1 MDLKDGSRSY
11 KVIVLEISDESSSKH
26 SETHSGSLDESGS
39 SEKFEIHPSL
49 IIRTQRSK
57 HEETHTHADFIDRSG
72 SSKHSE
78 IHSVVIDG
86 SGSSKH
92 SETRSDV
99 IDLTNFIDGSGS
111 SKHSETCSDVI
122 DLTNFIDGSGSSKH
136 SETCSDIID
145 MTEVVD
151 GTDSSNHSSIHLED
165 AINEANEHASAKK
178 LGPSSSS
185 DSSLEDSSFLNPN
198 RDTPHEAIEEETHIS
213 TPVSDIGHESVVQQ
227 SMSPT
232 QSPKIQVMDRSV
244 GYDPSRIPRS
254 VFETSKSTTPMDW
267 SVASNDSLFSLHVG
281 NNSFSKDHMFLFGDF
296 KSGELS
302 KSGELIRR
310 SPIPSVPKKEIDR
323 KKIKIGGVTLEVDE
337 NSNNTAKVSTEAQD
351 LQNVP
356 RPAVSRNSSSPSR
369 NSDDTRNSAESF
381 AFPVKKNCAKPSC
394 CCSNCSGA
402 FRYCTWRSCY
412 FKWPSCYCSNC
423 SWAFCYC
430 WNCNRKLFSCH
441 SSTIFAVVESTAVFN
456 ADEEQWQQQKPLSP
470 KVASKSTAKRWFS
483 CLSWLQRGG
492 SYCSRVHCH
501 SCAHCC

>member
-1 MDLKDGSRSY
+1 MLSIISGMDLKDGSGSY

-49 IIRTQRSK
+49 IIQTQRSK
-57 HEETHTHADFIDRSG
+57 HEETHTYADFIDRSG

-78 IHSVVIDG
+78 THSVVLDG

-111 SKHSETCSDVI
+111 SR
-122 DLTNFIDGSGSSKH
+122 H

-145 MTEVVD
+145 MTEVID
-151 GTDSSNHSSIHLED
+151 GTDSSNHSSIHQED
-165 AINEANEHASAKK
+165 AISEANQHAPAKK

-185 DSSLEDSSFLNPN
+185 SDLSLEDLIQAITNKIPKSGESNSSFPNPN

-213 TPVSDIGHESVVQQ
+213 SNRSTPVSDIGHESVVRQN
-227 SMSPT
+227 MSPT

-254 VFETSKSTTPMDW
+254 IFETSKTTTPMDW

-302 KSGELIRR
+302 KSGELIKL
-310 SPIPSVPKKEIDR
+310 SPIPSVPKEEIDR
-323 KKIKIGGVTLEVDE
+323 KKIKIGGATLEVDE
-337 NSNNTAKVSTEAQD
+337 NRNGAAKVSTEGQN

-381 AFPVKKNCAKPSC
+381 AFPV
-394 CCSNCSGA
+394 
-402 FRYCTWRSCY
+402 
-412 FKWPSCYCSNC
+412 
-423 SWAFCYC
+423 
-430 WNCNRKLFSCH
+430 
-441 SSTIFAVVESTAVFN
+441 
-456 ADEEQWQQQKPLSP
+456 
-470 KVASKSTAKRWFS
+470 
-483 CLSWLQRGG
+483 
-492 SYCSRVHCH
+492 
-501 SCAHCC
+501 

>member
-1 MDLKDGSRSY
+1 MELKDGSGSY
-11 KVIVLEISDESSSKH
+11 KVILLEISDESSSKH
-26 SETHSGSLDESGS
+26 SETHSESLGESGS

-49 IIRTQRSK
+49 IIRTQSK

-78 IHSVVIDG
+78 TCSVVIDG

-92 SETRSDV
+92 SETS
-99 IDLTNFIDGSGS
+99 
-111 SKHSETCSDVI
+111 SDVI

-145 MTEVVD
+145 MTEVID
-151 GTDSSNHSSIHLED
+151 GTDSSNHSSIHQED
-165 AINEANEHASAKK
+165 AINEANQHALAKK
-178 LGPSSSS
+178 LGPTSSS
-185 DSSLEDSSFLNPN
+185 DSSLEDVIQIIINKVPKSGESNSSFPNPN
-198 RDTPHEAIEEETHIS
+198 TDTPHEAIEEETDISSNRS
-213 TPVSDIGHESVVQQ
+213 TPVSDVGHESVAQN
-227 SMSPT
+227 MSPT

-281 NNSFSKDHMFLFGDF
+281 NNSFSKDRMFLFGDF
-296 KSGELS
+296 KSDELS
-302 KSGELIRR
+302 KSGELTKL
-310 SPIPSVPKKEIDR
+310 SSIPSVPKEEIDK
-323 KKIKIGGVTLEVDE
+323 KKIKIGGATLEVDE
-337 NSNNTAKVSTEAQD
+337 NSNDAAKVSTEAQN

-381 AFPVKKNCAKPSC
+381 AFPVKTNHAKPSC
-394 CCSNCSGA
+394 YCSNCSGA
-402 FRYCTWRSCY
+402 FRYCIWQSCY
-412 FKWPSCYCSNC
+412 FRWPSCYCSNC

-430 WNCNRKLFSCH
+430 WNCSRKVFSCH

-456 ADEEQWQQQKPLSP
+456 ADEEQRQQQKPLSP
-470 KVASKSTAKRWFS
+470 KVASESTAKCWFPF
-483 CLSWLQRGG
+483 LSWLQQGG
-492 SYCSRVHCH
+492 SYCSRVHCRP
-501 SCAHCC
+501 CAHCC

>member
-1 MDLKDGSRSY
+1 MG
-11 KVIVLEISDESSSKH
+11 VEAI
-26 SETHSGSLDESGS
+26 
-39 SEKFEIHPSL
+39 
-49 IIRTQRSK
+49 
-57 HEETHTHADFIDRSG
+57 
-72 SSKHSE
+72 SKHSE

-86 SGSSKH
+86 SGSSQH
-92 SETRSDV
+92 SEAR
-99 IDLTNFIDGSGS
+99 
-111 SKHSETCSDVI
+111 SDVI

-151 GTDSSNHSSIHLED
+151 GTDSSNHSSIYLED

-178 LGPSSSS
+178 LGPSCSS

-337 NSNNTAKVSTEAQD
+337 NSNNTAKVSTEAQN

-381 AFPVKKNCAKPSC
+381 AFPV
-394 CCSNCSGA
+394 
-402 FRYCTWRSCY
+402 
-412 FKWPSCYCSNC
+412 
-423 SWAFCYC
+423 
-430 WNCNRKLFSCH
+430 
-441 SSTIFAVVESTAVFN
+441 FAVVESTAVFN

>member
-111 SKHSETCSDVI
+111 K
-122 DLTNFIDGSGSSKH
+122 
-136 SETCSDIID
+136 
-145 MTEVVD
+145 VVD

-381 AFPVKKNCAKPSC
+381 AFPV
-394 CCSNCSGA
+394 
-402 FRYCTWRSCY
+402 
-412 FKWPSCYCSNC
+412 
-423 SWAFCYC
+423 
-430 WNCNRKLFSCH
+430 
-441 SSTIFAVVESTAVFN
+441 FAVVESTAVFN

>member
-1 MDLKDGSRSY
+1 MDLKDGSGSY

-26 SETHSGSLDESGS
+26 SETYSGSLDESGS

-86 SGSSKH
+86 SGSSKY

-111 SKHSETCSDVI
+111 
-122 DLTNFIDGSGSSKH
+122 N
-136 SETCSDIID
+136 
-145 MTEVVD
+145 
-151 GTDSSNHSSIHLED
+151 
-165 AINEANEHASAKK
+165 
-178 LGPSSSS
+178 
-185 DSSLEDSSFLNPN
+185 SSFLNPN

-254 VFETSKSTTPMDW
+254 VFETSKSTMPMDW

-310 SPIPSVPKKEIDR
+310 SPIPSVPKEEIDR

-337 NSNNTAKVSTEAQD
+337 NSNNTAKESTEAQN

-381 AFPVKKNCAKPSC
+381 AFPV
-394 CCSNCSGA
+394 
-402 FRYCTWRSCY
+402 
-412 FKWPSCYCSNC
+412 
-423 SWAFCYC
+423 
-430 WNCNRKLFSCH
+430 
-441 SSTIFAVVESTAVFN
+441 FAVVESTAVFN